1 MNTQSFDF
9 DGDTY
14 LPQRDGHRLRGQL
27 HAVKTL
33 MSDGQF
39 RTITEISCSVGGS
52 EAGVSARLRDLR
64 KAKFGGYVVNREHVS
79 GGLFRYQLVLPPAGE
94 LLQEAS

>member
-1 MNTQSFDF
+1 MNTRSFDF
-9 DGDTY
+9 DGSTY
-14 LPQRDGHRLRGQL
+14 EPQRDGHRLRGQL

-33 MSDGQF
+33 MSDGRW

-64 KAKFGGYVVNREHVS
+64 KPKFGGYVVERRHVR
-79 GGLFRYQLVLPPAGE
+79 GGLFGYRLVLSPAGE
-94 LLQEAS
+94 LLQVAS